1 MSKVVIA
8 GRVPDA
14 GRKILYERCAGR
26 YEVAEVLSIWTLP
39 IISCAASRWERR
51 KSRSSAATPV

>member
-1 MSKVVIA
+1 MNKVVIV

-26 YEVAEVLSIWTLP
+26 YDVAEVLSNKELAKHLDGTY
-39 IISCAASRWERR
+39 
-51 KSRSSAATPV
+51 